1 MGWEWEGARPLLG
14 LGKRAWGSC
23 TRVHSHGGSNKHKGG
38 HPQGFESPKALG
50 PLLST
55 MEADKHQMNMQ
66 GPRPF
71 QHGLLSKGWKGARAE
86 QAAGIIPT

>member
-1 MGWEWEGARPLLG
+1 MGWEWEGARPLSG

-66 GPRPF
+66 GPRP
-71 QHGLLSKGWKGARAE
+71 LSARSPE
-86 QAAGIIPT
+86 QRLERGQG